1 MGGEKLKLI
10 HLSDLHIGKRV
21 NGFSMLDDQKRILEQ
36 IIGIVD
42 AEQPDAVIIAGDV
55 YDKSVPSTDA
65 VQVFDDF
72 LYCLSLRKI
81 HVFVISGNH
90 DSPERIAFGSRIM
103 DAGGIHMSQVYGGKL
118 NPTVLY
124 DEWGAVDVY
133 MLPFIKPAHVRS
145 FRQDAEITSYTDAVR
160 TALEGLP
167 LCSENRNV
175 LITHQF
181 ITNAERSESE
191 EVSVGGADNVD
202 ADVFDGFDYVA
213 LGHIHKPQFIGRE
226 TIRYCGTPLK
236 YSLSE
241 ADQNKTVTIVE
252 MTEKG
257 NINIRELP
265 LLAPR
270 EIKKLKGTFE
280 ELTRIRELMGDDYY
294 YITLT
299 DEDDIPNAL
308 TRLRDFYP
316 NLMKLDY
323 DNKRTRTD
331 RQVGIADDVDSKTP
345 IKLFEE
351 LYELQ
356 NNQPMSEEQ
365 RSYVNTLIEKIWE
378 GSL

>member
-1 MGGEKLKLI
+1 M
-10 HLSDLHIGKRV
+10 
-21 NGFSMLDDQKRILEQ
+21 F
-36 IIGIVD
+36 D
-42 AEQPDAVIIAGDV
+42 A
-55 YDKSVPSTDA
+55 
-65 VQVFDDF
+65 
-72 LYCLSLRKI
+72 
-81 HVFVISGNH
+81 
-90 DSPERIAFGSRIM
+90 
-103 DAGGIHMSQVYGGKL
+103 
-118 NPTVLY
+118 
-124 DEWGAVDVY
+124 
-133 MLPFIKPAHVRS
+133 
-145 FRQDAEITSYTDAVR
+145 
-160 TALEGLP
+160 
-167 LCSENRNV
+167 
-175 LITHQF
+175 
-181 ITNAERSESE
+181 
-191 EVSVGGADNVD
+191 
-202 ADVFDGFDYVA
+202 FDYVA
-213 LGHIHKPQFIGRE
+213 LGHLHSPQKVGRE
-226 TIRYCGTPLK
+226 TLRYCGTPLK

-241 ADQNKTVTIVE
+241 ADHNKTVTIVE

-257 NINIRELP
+257 HINIRELP

-331 RQVGIADDVDSKTP
+331 RQVGIADDVDSKTQ

>member
-1 MGGEKLKLI
+1 MTDESFFMPT
-10 HLSDLHIGKRV
+10 LS
-21 NGFSMLDDQKRILEQ
+21 
-36 IIGIVD
+36 
-42 AEQPDAVIIAGDV
+42 
-55 YDKSVPSTDA
+55 ST
-65 VQVFDDF
+65 
-72 LYCLSLRKI
+72 
-81 HVFVISGNH
+81 H
-90 DSPERIAFGSRIM
+90 
-103 DAGGIHMSQVYGGKL
+103 
-118 NPTVLY
+118 
-124 DEWGAVDVY
+124 
-133 MLPFIKPAHVRS
+133 
-145 FRQDAEITSYTDAVR
+145 
-160 TALEGLP
+160 
-167 LCSENRNV
+167 
-175 LITHQF
+175 
-181 ITNAERSESE
+181 AERSESE

-241 ADQNKTVTIVE
+241 ADHNKTVTIVE

-257 NINIRELP
+257 HINIRELP
-265 LLAPR
+265 LPAPR